1 MAKFDSQY
9 PLQISPEGGDKIL
22 IASAQDGSIMALP
35 FGAVMA
41 YIQKYL
47 NQIDDELS
55 ATSLHPVQNR
65 VITQAIND
73 ILAQLQPTDDKE
85 IIGVLSYSSEVP
97 ESATEGDLFINS
109 DTNELL
115 EYSDS
120 DEWIPTEAKE
130 NVIYITNDT
139 THFYVYKNNVFV
151 DMTGQPIDNT
161 IYIND
166 LDELDGF
173 TEGGIYRVCITTT
186 SGLVKN
192 ISWYTFIIERSV
204 ASRLRRVT
212 ITQTLSNR
220 SGYQFRKKNNNGPW
234 LAWNNYDYFFRGNS
248 AEYVQDATL
257 SMPQNQVN
265 AMILG
270 RIEELQTQVRAAL

>member
-9 PLQISPEGGDKIL
+9 PVQISPEDGDKIL
-22 IASAQDGSIMALP
+22 IAASQDGKIMALP
-35 FGAVMA
+35 FGVVMA

-47 NQIDDELS
+47 NQIDDKLS
-55 ATSLHPVQNR
+55 PTSLHPVQNR
-65 VITQAIND
+65 VITKAIND

-85 IIGVLSYSSEVP
+85 IIGVLSYSSEAP

-109 DTNELL
+109 DANELL
-115 EYSDS
+115 EWADS
-120 DEWIPTEAKE
+120 EEWIPTEAKE

-151 DMTGQPIDNT
+151 DMTSQPIDNT
-161 IYIND
+161 IYINN
-166 LDELDGF
+166 LVELDGF
-173 TEGGIYRVCITTT
+173 TEDGIYRVCVT
-186 SGLVKN
+186 SGPAAVR
-192 ISWYTFIIERSV
+192 SYRWYTFIIERSV

-234 LAWNNYDYFFRGNS
+234 LAWEEFIFAS
-248 AEYVQDATL
+248 KA
-257 SMPQNQVN
+257 
-265 AMILG
+265 
-270 RIEELQTQVRAAL
+270 ELQEVYDLACAGL

>member
-9 PLQISPEGGDKIL
+9 PVQISPEDGDKIL
-22 IASAQDGSIMALP
+22 IAASQDGKIMALP
-35 FGAVMA
+35 FGVVMA

-55 ATSLHPVQNR
+55 PTSLHPVQNR
-65 VITQAIND
+65 VITKAIND

-85 IIGVLSYSSEVP
+85 IIGVLSYSSEAP

-109 DTNELL
+109 DANELL
-115 EYSDS
+115 EWADS
-120 DEWIPTEAKE
+120 EEWIPTEAKE

-161 IYIND
+161 IYINSLEE
-166 LDELDGF
+166 LDEYTD
-173 TEGGIYRVCITTT
+173 EGIYRVCLTT
-186 SGLVKN
+186 
-192 ISWYTFIIERSV
+192 ISAVTRSYKWYTFTV
-204 ASRLRRVT
+204 DHTVNTRLHRVT
-212 ITQTLSNR
+212 RTQTLSNR

-234 LAWNNYDYFFRGNS
+234 LAWEEFIFAS
-248 AEYVQDATL
+248 KA
-257 SMPQNQVN
+257 
-265 AMILG
+265 
-270 RIEELQTQVRAAL
+270 ELQEVYDLACAGL

>member
-9 PLQISPEGGDKIL
+9 PVQLSPEDGDKIL
-22 IASAQDGSIMALP
+22 IAAAQDGKIMALP

-41 YIQKYL
+41 FIQKFL

-65 VITQAIND
+65 VITKAIND
-73 ILAQLQPTDDKE
+73 ILAQLQPVDDKE
-85 IIGVLSYSSEVP
+85 IISVLSYSSEVP

-120 DEWIPTEAKE
+120 DEWIQTEAKE

-139 THFYVYKNNVFV
+139 IHFYVYKNSEFV
-151 DMTGQPIDNT
+151 DMTGEPIDNT

-166 LDELDGF
+166 LEELDGF
-173 TEGGIYRVCITTT
+173 TEDGIYRVCVTTT

-192 ISWYTFIIERSV
+192 YSWYTFIIERSV
-204 ASRLRRVT
+204 ASRLHRVT

-220 SGYQFRKKNNNGPW
+220 SGYQYRSKTNLNPW
-234 LAWNNYDYFFRGNS
+234 GQWEEFIFVSKADLQEVYDLACAG
-248 AEYVQDATL
+248 L
-257 SMPQNQVN
+257 
-265 AMILG
+265 
-270 RIEELQTQVRAAL
+270 

>member
-9 PLQISPEGGDKIL
+9 PVQLSPENGDKIL
-22 IASAQDGSIMALP
+22 IASEQDGKIMALP

-41 YIQKYL
+41 FIQKFL

-65 VITQAIND
+65 VITKAIND

-85 IIGVLSYSSEVP
+85 IIGVLSYLSEAP
-97 ESATEGDLFINS
+97 ESANEGDLFINS

-120 DEWIPTEAKE
+120 DEWIQTEAKE

-139 THFYVYKNNVFV
+139 THFYVYKNSVFV
-151 DMTGQPIDNT
+151 DMTGKPIDNT
-161 IYIND
+161 IYVNN
-166 LDELDGF
+166 LDELDDY
-173 TEGGIYRVCITTT
+173 TEEGIYRVCVTTISAT
-186 SGLVKN
+186 SRSYK
-192 ISWYTFIIERSV
+192 WYSFIIERTIV
-204 ASRLRRVT
+204 MRLNRVT

-220 SGYQFRKKNNNGPW
+220 SGYQSRYRYNTG
-234 LAWNNYDYFFRGNS
+234 AWNEWEEFIFASKADLQEVYDLACAG
-248 AEYVQDATL
+248 L
-257 SMPQNQVN
+257 
-265 AMILG
+265 
-270 RIEELQTQVRAAL
+270 

>member
-1 MAKFDSQY
+1 MAQFDSQY
-9 PLQISPEGGDKIL
+9 PVQVSPEGGDKIL
-22 IASAQDGSIMALP
+22 IASAQDGRIMALP
-35 FGAVMA
+35 FSAVIA

-47 NQIDDELS
+47 NEIDDELS
-55 ATSLHPVQNR
+55 PTSLHPVQNR

-120 DEWIPTEAKE
+120 DEWVQTEAKE

-166 LDELDGF
+166 LDELDDF
-173 TEGGIYRVCITTT
+173 TEDGIYRVCITTT
-186 SGLVKN
+186 LALAKN
-192 ISWYTFIIERSV
+192 YSWYTFIIERSV
-204 ASRLRRVT
+204 SSRLHRVT

-220 SGYQFRKKNNNGPW
+220 SGYQFRKKNSTGPW
-234 LAWNNYDYFFRGNS
+234 LAWEEFIFASKADLQEVYDLACAG
-248 AEYVQDATL
+248 L
-257 SMPQNQVN
+257 
-265 AMILG
+265 
-270 RIEELQTQVRAAL
+270 